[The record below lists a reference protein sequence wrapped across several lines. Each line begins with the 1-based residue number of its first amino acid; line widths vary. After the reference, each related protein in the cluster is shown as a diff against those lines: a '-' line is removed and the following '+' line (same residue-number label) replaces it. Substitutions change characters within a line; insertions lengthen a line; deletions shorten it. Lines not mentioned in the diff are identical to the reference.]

1 MKGGSE
7 LADWAAIVSEHGE
20 TAWRTAYRLLGNS
33 ADAADCVQDAFLSAF
48 SLSRRQTVLNWGG
61 MLVRLTTCKSLDRLR
76 QRKTSRLMSAQ
87 LPEGAEFP
95 ADQVSPPQ
103 AAESAELA
111 ENLRLAIAKLPRQQ
125 AEAFC
130 LRNLNDLSYEQIACE
145 MGVEVSHVG
154 VLLHRAK
161 AMLKKLIVSDFS
173 THQGGG
179 KP

>member
-1 MKGGSE
+1 M
-7 LADWAAIVSEHGE
+7 ADWAAIVGEHGQ

-48 SLSRRQTVLNWGG
+48 NLSRKQTILNWGG
-61 MLVRLTTCKSLDRLR
+61 MLVRLTTCRSLDRLR
-76 QRKTSRLMSAQ
+76 QRKSNRLMSAQ

-95 ADQVSPPQ
+95 ADQLSPPQ
-103 AAESAELA
+103 AAEYAELA
-111 ENLRLAIAKLPRQQ
+111 ENIRLAIAKLPPQQ

-130 LRNLNDLSYEQIACE
+130 LRNLNDLSYEQIAHE

-161 AMLKKLIVSDFS
+161 ALLKTLIVKDFS
-173 THQGGG
+173 ADHGGG